1 MIEYKYVYPSTD
13 KYRMN
18 IGNRTEDRLEEGDG
32 EGKMG
37 EKKRKRRRV

>member
-18 IGNRTEDRLEEGDG
+18 ERMRRVLGRERRGDEEGKDRIG
-32 EGKMG
+32 
-37 EKKRKRRRV
+37 